1 LQGASCTGHREVED
15 GRSIV
20 LEIVYYVASSL
31 DGYVATPDG
40 GLEWLAPFEGAGED
54 YGYSEFYAS
63 VDAVLLGGRTYEQ
76 ALTFGEWPYPG
87 KPTWVFS
94 SRALE
99 VAGPDTVVTDAS
111 PSHVASE
118 LGARGVRR
126 AWLVGGGKLAASFR
140 TADLITEYIVSTIPV
155 ILGSGI
161 PIFGTPGPQQRL
173 RLVETTSYPNGLV
186 QSRYVPLD
194 RSRRGA

>member
-1 LQGASCTGHREVED
+1 M
-15 GRSIV
+15 

-31 DGYVATPDG
+31 DGYIATPDG
-40 GLEWLAPFEGAGED
+40 GLEWLAPFEGTDED

-76 ALTFGEWPYPG
+76 VLTFGEWPYPG

-94 SRALE
+94 GRALE

-111 PSHVASE
+111 PSQVASQ
-118 LGARGVRR
+118 LGARGLRR
-126 AWLVGGGKLAASFR
+126 TWLVGGGTLAASFR
-140 TADLITEYIVSTIPV
+140 AADLITEYIVSTIPV

-161 PIFGTPGPQQRL
+161 PIFGMPGPQQRL
-173 RLVETTSYPNGLV
+173 SVRETTSYPDGLV

-194 RSRRGA
+194 RARRDA